1 MTTSYSY
8 LEFLRSLEEELTL
21 PYEDARFKH
30 LLQQTIEEVQR
41 TPGSN
46 LDGLLAK
53 AYVDARN
60 GLDGGLTHP
69 DFVAT
74 LETRYAE
81 LRRAASA

>member
-8 LEFLRSLEEELTL
+8 LEYLRSLEEELTL
-21 PYEDARFKH
+21 PYQNARFKH
-30 LLQQTIEEVQR
+30 LLKQTIEEAQR

-53 AYVDARN
+53 AYVEVRN
-60 GLDGGLTHP
+60 GLDGGMTHP

-74 LETRYAE
+74 LEARFAA